1 LYICCMKSYREE
13 NYLKAIYQITSLKPP
28 VAATITELA
37 GTLEIK
43 PPSVLE
49 KLNLLVKKKLI
60 TYNRKDGARLTK
72 EGSEQALN
80 IIRRHR
86 IWETYLYKQLRFSWS
101 EVHDI
106 AEQLE
111 HVHSEKLIDR
121 IYEIIGKPNF
131 DPHGD
136 PIPSK
141 HGVMPKEERRPL
153 SQSVK
158 GCRCLVLGVGV
169 HTDEFLDHLTT
180 LHIKLG
186 EKLTVENVLHFDN
199 SVMVRLKDKR
209 SLLLSSGIS
218 ENLFVRCLKED
229 CACKAV

>member
-1 LYICCMKSYREE
+1 MKSYREE

-37 GTLEIK
+37 GSLEIK

-72 EGSEQALN
+72 EGNEQALN

-153 SQSVK
+153 TQSVK

-169 HTDEFLDHLTT
+169 HTDEFLDHLTK

-229 CACKAV
+229 CDCKTV